1 MCGSLRV
8 YGDRLTTDED
18 RAWLRGKLGGQ
29 LSATGIDP
37 TVFDSLSASSQIFD
51 KVLEI
56 VLSGG

>member
-18 RAWLRGKLGGQ
+18 RAWLRKLGGQ

-51 KVLEI
+51 KVPLEI